1 MIPRLLRPAP
11 GARVPVWHGRALV
24 AALLV
29 LSGCASMGSTVEGD
43 AESGDSG
50 VGLLVQNRHWRDV
63 VVFVTRGG
71 ARNRLG
77 MVTSNSS
84 RDFRLRQ
91 DFVAGG
97 YTVTLRVE
105 VVGSDES
112 LRSGPVTVS
121 RGSMVIWRLRPVL
134 TQSDVSVRV
143 SGGTLLARPTRGA
156 SPDFWE

>member
-1 MIPRLLRPAP
+1 VRL
-11 GARVPVWHGRALV
+11 GMALA

-29 LSGCASMGSTVEGD
+29 LSGCASMGSTGEGD
-43 AESGDSG
+43 AESGDAG
-50 VGLLVQNRHWRDV
+50 VRLRVQNRHWRDV

-121 RGSMVIWRLRPVL
+121 RGSVVVWRLRPVL
-134 TQSDVSVRV
+134 TQSDVSVRA
-143 SGGTLLARPTRGA
+143 GGGALPARPTRGA
-156 SPDFWE
+156 SPDR